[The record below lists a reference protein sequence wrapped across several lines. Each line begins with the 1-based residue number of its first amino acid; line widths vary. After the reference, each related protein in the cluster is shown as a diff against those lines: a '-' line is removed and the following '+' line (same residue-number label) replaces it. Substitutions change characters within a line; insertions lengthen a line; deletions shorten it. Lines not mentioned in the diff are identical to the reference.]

1 MLTKLFIT
9 DKIKLV
15 YLVQMLE
22 MLSLTELECNVLHV
36 NQTNTGGILLPNVLL
51 VLSKNTGTWLPIPH
65 ILVVNVKTAPI
76 LCIQTVLWTW
86 ENTPDSTQILET
98 EVDVILATTLINTCI
113 IRLQTKVFVLIVSMT
128 LNSPINSGT
137 KLTKLAKV
145 VLLVKFSR
153 KMLLNAQLVLLMLKD

>member
-1 MLTKLFIT
+1 
-9 DKIKLV
+9 
-15 YLVQMLE
+15 
-22 MLSLTELECNVLHV
+22 
-36 NQTNTGGILLPNVLL
+36 
-51 VLSKNTGTWLPIPH
+51 
-65 ILVVNVKTAPI
+65 VVNVKTAPI

-98 EVDVILATTLINTCI
+98 EVDVILVTILINTCI

-145 VLLVKFSR
+145 VLLDISSR
-153 KMLLNAQLVLLMLKD
+153 KMLLNAQLALLMLKD